1 MHLPKITSLLGV
13 AAAALVAL
21 APAAGAAD
29 TTAPKVTGAYLYV
42 QSVKADGS
50 KLATLVFK
58 TDKQLPRRFDGML
71 RAGAYIAGQGRSIGS
86 VNGKAS
92 RCYVASARINK
103 DNTITGSAA
112 GGKTK
117 KTKARVGAKIPVE
130 IITEKGAK
138 TGVKKTLTLRKAKAG
153 YGSGKPLSC

>member
-1 MHLPKITSLLGV
+1 MRFPKTPALLSL
-13 AAAALVAL
+13 AAAATVAL

-29 TTAPKVTGAYLYV
+29 TTPAKVTGAYLYV
-42 QSVKADGS
+42 QKVKADGS
-50 KLATLVFK
+50 RLATLVFK

-71 RAGAYIAGQGRSIGS
+71 RAGAYVAGQGRSIGS

-92 RCYVASARINK
+92 RCYQASALINK

-117 KTKARVGAKIPVE
+117 KTKARIGARIPVE
-130 IITEKGAK
+130 IVTEKGSK
-138 TGVKKTLTLRKAKAG
+138 TGVKKTLTLRKARAG
-153 YGSGKPLSC
+153 YASGRPLSC